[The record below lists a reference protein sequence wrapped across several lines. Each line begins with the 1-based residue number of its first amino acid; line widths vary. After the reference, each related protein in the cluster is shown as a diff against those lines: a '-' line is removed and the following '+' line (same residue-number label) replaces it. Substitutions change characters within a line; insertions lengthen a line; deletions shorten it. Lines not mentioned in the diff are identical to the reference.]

1 MGIHG
6 GSGDDK
12 LALRLAYYGSFQRL
26 LRPNNERPGNPVLYE
41 SHDDGFKVLYV
52 LLRNKPSLKTSQIM
66 SWVHIPQDSPF
77 SIANIPFGI
86 ISSKSRTIPRPAVA
100 IGDCALDLK
109 EFAEHGGFKPLD
121 MIEHHLGAFSE
132 TSLNAFAA
140 LGRAHHKLIRR
151 YLQDVLATETMHPWI
166 LRDNESLREQ
176 ALVPLSEV
184 RSHLPMEIGDYTDFF
199 AGKHHAYNCGIIFR
213 GPSNALQPNYCHM
226 PVAYHGRASSVVVS
240 GTPIRRPSGQILE
253 NPAAEV
259 KVPIFSPSRRLDMEL
274 ELGAFICKDSS
285 LGEPISVDQA
295 HEHLFGFVLLNDW
308 SARDLQA
315 WEAVPLGP
323 FLSKNFGTTISPW
336 VVLADALEP
345 FRCAGLANDTTV
357 LDYLNEASRENMFD
371 IALEVELTSKQLA
384 PISVREY

>member
-1 MGIHG
+1 
-6 GSGDDK
+6 
-12 LALRLAYYGSFQRL
+12 
-26 LRPNNERPGNPVLYE
+26 
-41 SHDDGFKVLYV
+41 
-52 LLRNKPSLKTSQIM
+52 M

-86 ISSKSRTIPRPAVA
+86 ISSKSGTIPRPAVA

-121 MIEHHLGAFSE
+121 MIEHHLGAFGE

-140 LGRAHHKLIRR
+140 LGRAHHRLIRG

-345 FRCAGLANDTTV
+345 FRCAGLPNDTTV

-371 IALEVELTSKQLA
+371 IALEVELTSKRLA